1 MVALVLYAFACAQ
14 RSSRVIE
21 RHCRQDVAYWV
32 ITDNLIPDHAT
43 IARFVCRHERALG
56 ELFGEVLGLCDRAG
70 LLGRGWWRLTARASP
85 ATPARRSTASSTR
98 SPGRSWPR
106 PGRPTSPRTS
116 ATGRRAAMS
125 CPSSCA
131 RRRADASSF
140 ARRGDSSGARTSTAN
155 FARSRRPRRR
165 RPSRLALEFD
175 AERIVART
183 QGREGWL
190 REGRRQLERHRWRHP
205 EPIGRSRRARLLLAA
220 EREEADLDTERR
232 ANDAYEH
239 NPGARV
245 RPARSATGRPAGGVS
260 TTRRALSSTLR

>member
-1 MVALVLYAFACAQ
+1 
-14 RSSRVIE
+14 
-21 RHCRQDVAYWV
+21 
-32 ITDNLIPDHAT
+32 
-43 IARFVCRHERALG
+43 
-56 ELFGEVLGLCDRAG
+56 
-70 LLGRGWWRLTARASP
+70 
-85 ATPARRSTASSTR
+85 
-98 SPGRSWPR
+98 
-106 PGRPTSPRTS
+106 
-116 ATGRRAAMS
+116 MS

-140 ARRGDSSGARTSTAN
+140 ARRGDSSGARTSHGELREKPQAE
-155 FARSRRPRRR
+155 AQASEQVG
-165 RPSRLALEFD
+165 LEFD

-220 EREEADLDTERR
+220 ERLEADLDTERR

-239 NPGARV
+239 NPGDRA

-260 TTRRALSSTLR
+260 TTRRALSMTLR